1 MRLFTL
7 ILKGRQLPPAVLNP
21 SAEGYP
27 ISREAM
33 AILNYN
39 TIRTKALLHERRSID
54 QRYCASL

>member
-39 TIRTKALLHERRSID
+39 TIRTKAHERRSID